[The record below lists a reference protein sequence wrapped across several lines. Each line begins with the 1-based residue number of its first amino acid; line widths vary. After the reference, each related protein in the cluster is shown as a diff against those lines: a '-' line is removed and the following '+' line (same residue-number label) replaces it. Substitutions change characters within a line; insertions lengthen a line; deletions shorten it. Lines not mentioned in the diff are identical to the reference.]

1 MRSFSNDYPW
11 PALTPESND
20 FPEGRFNIGV
30 SGAGGMGSD
39 FTFTLE
45 SELNCPGIEEQI
57 EVGNAR
63 CMLRIDSPG
72 TAYRRLIPANQ
83 SGNTDFVVPTQSVTS
98 IIRFTAIVI
107 ASAEVRGYRPEG
119 INETYFGSSRFTIGV
134 GSILAVSNTEV
145 IYLDSELDK
154 RSSSIAYISLD
165 KEQHDPIRAYFEQ
178 DRINISLNEGTFE
191 KYKILRN
198 DPSTRRY
205 IVGLI
210 TYPIIIDALYN
221 VRDSQEQYEQ
231 YTWYQVL
238 SQRLEGM
245 GGIASLDS
253 EPALAPLANKILD
266 DVISR
271 SLSGLDSL
279 IETDEGDQFEGVL

>member
-11 PALTPESND
+11 PALTPEGND
-20 FPEGRFNIGV
+20 FPEGRFQIGV

-39 FTFTLE
+39 FTFTLQ
-45 SELNCPGIEEQI
+45 SELDCPGIAEQI
-57 EVGNAR
+57 EMGNAQ
-63 CMLRIDSPG
+63 CMLRVDSPG
-72 TAYRRLIPANQ
+72 TAYRRLIPVNQ
-83 SGNTDFVVPTQSVTS
+83 NGTTDFTVPSQGVTS
-98 IIRFTAIVI
+98 VIRFTAIVV
-107 ASAEVRGYRPEG
+107 ATKEVQGYRPEG
-119 INETYFGSSRFTIGV
+119 MNDTYFGTSRFAIGA

-145 IYLDSELDK
+145 VYLDSELDK

-165 KEQHDPIRAYFEQ
+165 REQSDPIRAYFDQ
-178 DRINISLNEGTFE
+178 DRINISLGEGTFE

-205 IVGLI
+205 IIGLI
-210 TYPIIIDALYN
+210 TYPVIIDALYN
-221 VRDSQEQYEQ
+221 VRDSAEQYEQ
-231 YTWYQVL
+231 YTWFQVL

-245 GGIASLDS
+245 GGATSLES
-253 EPALAPLANKILD
+253 EPGLAPYANKILD

-279 IETDEGDQFEGVL
+279 IETDEGEQYEGVL